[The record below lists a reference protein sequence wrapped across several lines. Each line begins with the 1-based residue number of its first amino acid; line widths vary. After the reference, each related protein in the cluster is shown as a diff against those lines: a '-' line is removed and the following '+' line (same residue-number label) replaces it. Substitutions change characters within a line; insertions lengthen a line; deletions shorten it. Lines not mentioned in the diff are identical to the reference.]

1 MIATTVV
8 VMKEVTELLLLH
20 ARRRLV
26 GAKSQA
32 LDVCTAPAKNGS
44 QTNARTVSACRP
56 LPAMHPAARRT
67 PAAKFE
73 YTLLQDPNAATMTT
87 LMSHRF

>member
-1 MIATTVV
+1 MIATTVA

-20 ARRRLV
+20 VRRRHV
-26 GAKSQA
+26 DAKSQE
-32 LDVCTAPAKNGS
+32 LDVCTVPAKNGS
-44 QTNARTVSACRP
+44 QTSARTASACRP

-73 YTLLQDPNAATMTT
+73 YILLQDPNAATMTT
-87 LMSHRF
+87 LMSHQF